1 MKKKSMITLKEND
14 YNHYIEVAKEIDKQ
28 KPEGKDK
35 FSLNFYNGKHDFP
48 TVFLLK
54 SSEIERK
61 LEKYLPYLI
70 YYKDV
75 YQSSL
80 DGVTEMKAYLED
92 VFKKRV
98 RFISNDHLEAVRKT
112 GLIFWKKTTAEERY
126 ERFKPLM
133 SNYKLNEFDEFL
145 SDLEY
150 CSFMKFYGL
159 RRTAFNNSKLPI
171 KLIAD
176 LSDIWGVY
184 EKDSNEEEKETENK
198 DKK

>member
-1 MKKKSMITLKEND
+1 M
-14 YNHYIEVAKEIDKQ
+14 
-28 KPEGKDK
+28 
-35 FSLNFYNGKHDFP
+35 
-48 TVFLLK
+48 
-54 SSEIERK
+54 
-61 LEKYLPYLI
+61 I

-80 DGVTEMKAYLED
+80 DGVTEMKAYLENI
-92 VFKKRV
+92 FEKRV
-98 RFISNDHLEAVRKT
+98 RFIPNTHIEAIRKT

-126 ERFKPLM
+126 KRFKPLM
-133 SNYKLNEFDEFL
+133 SNYRLNEFDEFL

-184 EKDSNEEEKETENK
+184 EKDNDEEEKEDENK

>member
-1 MKKKSMITLKEND
+1 MLTLKEND
-14 YNHYIEVAKEIDKQ
+14 YKHYIEVAKEIDKQ
-28 KPEGKDK
+28 KLEGKNK

-80 DGVTEMKAYLED
+80 DGVTEMKAYLETI
-92 VFKKRV
+92 FEKHV
-98 RFISNDHLEAVRKT
+98 RIIPDSHLENIRKI

-126 ERFKPLM
+126 ERFKALM
-133 SNYKLNEFDEFL
+133 SNYRLNEFDEFL
-145 SDLEY
+145 SDLDY
-150 CSFMKFYGL
+150 YSFMKFYGL
-159 RRTAFNNSKLPI
+159 RRTAFDNSKLPVE
-171 KLIAD
+171 LISD
-176 LSDIWGVY
+176 LSDIWKIYQEDG
-184 EKDSNEEEKETENK
+184 SEEK
-198 DKK
+198 